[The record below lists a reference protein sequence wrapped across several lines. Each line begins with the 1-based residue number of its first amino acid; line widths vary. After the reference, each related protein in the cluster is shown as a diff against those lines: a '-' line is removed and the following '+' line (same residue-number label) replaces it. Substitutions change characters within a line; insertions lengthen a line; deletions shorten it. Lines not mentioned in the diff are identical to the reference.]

1 MRSQLAGTH
10 ILKRWQTEP
19 DGQRSISISSAI
31 APHSGWTSSIAAM
44 AAVLPALLALGL
56 LEPLASAA
64 AVGHY
69 GPDLTPHVSVL

>member
-1 MRSQLAGTH
+1 
-10 ILKRWQTEP
+10 
-19 DGQRSISISSAI
+19 
-31 APHSGWTSSIAAM
+31 M